1 VSEVDKGAVAE
12 AAIEAEAEPE
22 VNGRARQLPG
32 AIGRSLA
39 AFLLTIVTPLKDRN
53 FRLYFGGQMLSTL
66 GDTFYT
72 VALPWI
78 ILNNGGDAQ
87 SLGIV
92 LSAYGVPRLGTI
104 LLGGM
109 LSDRLRPRPVM
120 LLADVARAVLLGLMA
135 FEVLGGHFTLWIF
148 ALTAAGIG
156 IFNGLFIPA
165 SFAILPDILAKDELQ
180 AANAVNETMFQLANL
195 LGYSLAGLAIA
206 RLPAGVALAVDAIS
220 FVVSVISL
228 AAMRRRRA
236 EAAEQATESTSV
248 ESAEA
253 EADGATQGQA
263 LTFGRY
269 LRTSR
274 VLQILLLVVGLTFLT
289 SDGMMGVALPAF
301 VHGPLNAGAGGY
313 GLLLAFYG
321 VGQLAGGLT
330 AGGLGFLRHRAII
343 VLVLQITQALTFALF
358 PLAGA
363 MTGAVIVLTL
373 AGILN
378 GLINVMYFTVVQEV
392 FPAQFMGRIWGVI
405 MFATYGFYPL
415 SVFIGGVITI
425 HLGPS
430 LMFFISGLTLTIAA
444 VVGLLNRDIRAL
456 A

>member
-1 VSEVDKGAVAE
+1 MSEVDKGAVAE
-12 AAIEAEAEPE
+12 AALEAEAEPE
-22 VNGRARQLPG
+22 ASGRAGQLSG
-32 AIGRSLA
+32 AIRRSLA
-39 AFLLTIVTPLKDRN
+39 AFLMTIVTPLKDRN

-92 LSAYGVPRLGTI
+92 LAAYGVPRLGTI

-109 LSDRLRPRPVM
+109 LSDRVRPRPVM
-120 LLADVARAVLLGLMA
+120 LLADVARAILLGLMA
-135 FEVLGGHFTLWIF
+135 FEVLGGHFTLWVF

-206 RLPAGVALAVDAIS
+206 RLPAGVALAVDALS

-228 AAMRRRRA
+228 SAMRRRRA
-236 EAAEQATESTSV
+236 EAAEQAAASESSEDEAAG
-248 ESAEA
+248 ESES
-253 EADGATQGQA
+253 QA
-263 LTFGRY
+263 MTFGRY

-313 GLLLAFYG
+313 GLLLAFFG
-321 VGQLAGGLT
+321 AGQLAGGLA

-358 PLAGA
+358 PLAGGLV
-363 MTGAVIVLTL
+363 GATLVLTL

-425 HLGPS
+425 HMGPS

>member
-1 VSEVDKGAVAE
+1 VSEVDKAAVAE
-12 AAIEAEAEPE
+12 TAIEPEPE
-22 VNGRARQLPG
+22 VSGHATQLPG
-32 AIGRSLA
+32 AIRRSMA
-39 AFLLTIVTPLKDRN
+39 TFLLTIITPLKDRN

-78 ILNNGGDAQ
+78 ILNNGGNAQ
-87 SLGIV
+87 ELGIV
-92 LSAYGVPRLGTI
+92 LAAYGLPRLGTI
-104 LLGGM
+104 LVGGV

-120 LLADVARAVLLGLMA
+120 LLADVARALLLGLMA

-236 EAAEQATESTSV
+236 EMAEQADESSEPETV
-248 ESAEA
+248 E
-253 EADGATQGQA
+253 ATDDQP

-321 VGQLAGGLT
+321 AGQLAGGLG

-343 VLVLQITQALTFALF
+343 VLLLQITQALTFALF
-358 PLAGA
+358 PLSSGLVGA
-363 MTGAVIVLTL
+363 TIVLTL

-415 SVFIGGVITI
+415 SVFLGGVITI

>member
-1 VSEVDKGAVAE
+1 MSEVDKAAVAE
-12 AAIEAEAEPE
+12 AAIEPEPE
-22 VNGRARQLPG
+22 VNERPGQLLG
-32 AIGRSLA
+32 AIRRSLA
-39 AFLLTIVTPLKDRN
+39 TFLMTIITPLQDGN

-78 ILNNGGDAQ
+78 ILNNGGNAQ
-87 SLGIV
+87 ELGIV
-92 LSAYGVPRLGTI
+92 LAAYGVPRLGTI
-104 LLGGM
+104 LVGGV

-120 LLADVARAVLLGLMA
+120 LVADVARALLLGLMA
-135 FEVLGGHFTLWIF
+135 FEVLGGHFTLWVF
-148 ALTAAGIG
+148 ALTAAGVG

-165 SFAILPDILAKDELQ
+165 SFAILPDILAKDKLQ

-206 RLPAGVALAVDAIS
+206 RLPAGVALAVDALS

-228 AAMRRRRA
+228 SAMRRRRA
-236 EAAEQATESTSV
+236 EVAEQAAESASV
-248 ESAEA
+248 ETSESV
-253 EADGATQGQA
+253 ETEETTGDQS
-263 LTFGRY
+263 LTFSRY

-274 VLQILLLVVGLTFLT
+274 VLQILLLIVGLTFLT

-321 VGQLAGGLT
+321 AGQLVGGLG

-358 PLAGA
+358 PLAGGFV
-363 MTGAVIVLTL
+363 GATIVLTL

-378 GLINVMYFTVVQEV
+378 GLINVMYFTIVQEV

-405 MFATYGFYPL
+405 MFATYGFYPI
-415 SVFIGGVITI
+415 SVFIGGVITVQ
-425 HLGPS
+425 LGPS

>member
-1 VSEVDKGAVAE
+1 MSEVEKTAVAE
-12 AAIEAEAEPE
+12 TAVATETGGSGPVRLA
-22 VNGRARQLPG
+22 GT
-32 AIGRSLA
+32 IGRSIIS
-39 AFLLTIVTPLKDRN
+39 FLLTIVTPLKDGN

-78 ILNNGGDAQ
+78 ILNNGGNAQ
-87 SLGIV
+87 ELGIV
-92 LSAYGVPRLGTI
+92 LAAYGVPRLATI
-104 LLGGM
+104 LVGGM

-120 LLADVARAVLLGLMA
+120 LLADVARALLLGLMA
-135 FEVLGGHFTLWIF
+135 FEVLGGHFTLWGF
-148 ALTAAGIG
+148 ALTAAGVG
-156 IFNGLFIPA
+156 IFNGLFVPA
-165 SFAILPDILAKDELQ
+165 SFAILPDILAKDALQ

-206 RLPAGVALAVDAIS
+206 RLPAGVALAVDALS
-220 FVVSVISL
+220 FVASVISL
-228 AAMRRRRA
+228 AAMRRRRSA
-236 EAAEQATESTSV
+236 VASAQSELDEET
-248 ESAEA
+248 ESAEVEDAA
-253 EADGATQGQA
+253 ETATGS
-263 LTFGRY
+263 LTFSRY
-269 LRTSR
+269 LRSSR
-274 VLQILLLVVGLTFLT
+274 VLQILLLIVGLTFLT
-289 SDGMMGVALPAF
+289 SDGMLGVALPAF
-301 VHGPLNAGAGGY
+301 VQGPLRAGAGGY
-313 GLLLAFYG
+313 GLLLACYG
-321 VGQLAGGLT
+321 AGQLAGGLV

-358 PLAGA
+358 PLSGGLIGA
-363 MTGAVIVLTL
+363 IIVMAL
-373 AGILN
+373 AGVLN

-430 LMFFISGLTLTIAA
+430 LMFFISGLTLTVAA
-444 VVGLLNRDIRAL
+444 VVGLLSRDIRAL